1 MAKKNKTFK
10 PTNLSWLIEDEE
22 AMTQISD
29 VLDARYTRYSD
40 EREEEDAKIEVASGM
55 RRCFMNKALGDI
67 EREAAGNDG
76 EKDATEREDGG
87 DDMDVSLTVA
97 NSASTRFARAVT
109 QNAAVFN
116 AVTSAQDRQW
126 EYDPVKND
134 LIWADNVE
142 DEAQAEV
149 RNLLA
154 EESLR
159 VSGWAYK
166 KQDAFT
172 DLITYSDLSFT
183 IRMETKYKEVR
194 MLSKDGNGVTSKRMK
209 VLNHPVVEQLP
220 WESLFVDKHIPTIQA
235 QNCIFITSSQAIHE
249 IEDDNKAFG
258 SEDQIK
264 KVMGQWKN
272 LLHNVADNELEEDLR
287 TNDNDE
293 DTQASDTDL
302 RRWDVYYRV
311 KLDKKG
317 KKVAEIDDLDGKW
330 TLLWFVGYGSSPK
343 NAIWV
348 KCLAKFDPDDEIP
361 IKHVNVLPGGGSQFY
376 HPRMSEAA
384 RPLYAQECTF
394 LNLAID
400 AAAKQNLPPVLWNK
414 GRFSRAPKSLRLV
427 AGANYEVE
435 NIQGAVQEM
444 SQAEKAGI
452 AVELIKILQGQ
463 QDDAYTLNPNSMGE
477 KFGNISATE
486 NMAANGATRQPQ
498 LASVSYVLLQLYP
511 WMGSRISRYWEAYGD
526 KDMIMQICKMPLGGE
541 GTIGEIY
548 GDFNI
553 NINIVSTYEDRI
565 TQSSMLTGLIQMI
578 ASNEKLLESSEHK
591 VEIYEF
597 LKEIMTRGG
606 IKNASRL
613 VTVKSGDASYV
624 QTMENT
630 MIWKNVVDGENADP
644 TPEENQDHLVHI
656 SVIDGELLNIHAI
669 AQKATMDESPDET
682 QQQYLAYDE
691 RLRKHKESHES
702 MRGRSGPNAPKAPTQ
717 LTPGQESGL
726 EQSAQMGAQLGGA
739 NNAVRTRG

>member
-10 PTNLSWLIEDEE
+10 PTILSWLIEDDE
-22 AMTQISD
+22 AMTTIGED
-29 VLDARYTRYSD
+29 LDKKYTRYVT
-40 EREEEDAKIEVASGM
+40 EREEEDAKVKVASGM

-67 EREAAGNDG
+67 EREAAGTDG

-97 NSASTRFARAVT
+97 NSASTRFARAVA

-126 EYDPVKND
+126 EYTPVKND
-134 LIWADNVE
+134 LIWADSIE
-142 DEAQAEV
+142 DQAQAEV

-154 EESLR
+154 DESLR
-159 VSGWAYK
+159 VSEWGYK
-166 KQDAFT
+166 KQDSFT
-172 DLITYSDLSFT
+172 DLITYSDLAFN
-183 IRMETKYKEVR
+183 IRMKTKYKEVR
-194 MLSKDGNGVTSKRMK
+194 MLAENGKSVISKKMK
-209 VLNHPVVEQLP
+209 VMNHPIVAPLP
-220 WESLFVDKHIPTIQA
+220 WESLFVDKHISNIQD
-235 QNCIFITSSQAIHE
+235 QNCIFITSSQGVHE
-249 IEDDNKAFG
+249 IEEDNKAFG
-258 SEDQIK
+258 SEDQIE
-264 KVMGQWKN
+264 KVMKEWKN

-287 TNDNDE
+287 ANDNDDDNDVSE
-293 DTQASDTDL
+293 TNL

-317 KKVAEIDDLDGKW
+317 KKVVEVDDMKGQW
-330 TLLWFVGYGSSPK
+330 TLIWLVGYGADPK
-343 NAIWV
+343 SAIWV
-348 KCLAKFDPDDEIP
+348 KCLSKFDPDDEIP

-400 AAAKQNLPPVLWNK
+400 AAAKQNLPPVLWNAS
-414 GRFSRAPKSLRLV
+414 RFSKAPKTLRLV
-427 AGANYEVE
+427 AGSNHEVD
-435 NIQGAVQEM
+435 NINGAILEL
-444 SQAEKAGI
+444 SSSEKAGI
-452 AVELIKILQGQ
+452 AVELIKVLQGQ

-511 WMGSRISRYWEAYGD
+511 WMGEKISRYWEAYGD
-526 KDMIMQICKMPLGGE
+526 YDMIMQICKMPLGGA
-541 GTIGEIY
+541 GTIEDIY

-578 ASNEKLLESSEHK
+578 ASNEKLLESPEHK

-624 QTMENT
+624 QTMEND
-630 MIWKNVVDGENADP
+630 MIWENIVEGENADP

-656 SVIDGELLNIHAI
+656 SVIDGKLLNIFPI
-669 AQKATMDESPDET
+669 VQKAMRDESPDEK
-682 QQQYLAYDE
+682 QQQYIAYDE

-702 MRGRSGPNAPKAPTQ
+702 MKGRSGPNAPSAPTQ

-726 EQSAQMGAQLGGA
+726 EQSAQMGAQLGGN
-739 NNAVRTRG
+739 NNAVKTRG